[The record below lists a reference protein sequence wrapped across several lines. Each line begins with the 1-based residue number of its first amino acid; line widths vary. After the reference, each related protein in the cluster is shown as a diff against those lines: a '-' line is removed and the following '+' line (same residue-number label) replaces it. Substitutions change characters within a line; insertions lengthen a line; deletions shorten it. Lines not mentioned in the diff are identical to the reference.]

1 MIVPTFCIPNMCVSR
16 LCKQILVTA
25 KQAVLQRLHS
35 FRAKFNTCKKAHCKK
50 VSDFPCLGWDVTYQT
65 LPRTE
70 LFNYSPPGK
79 VWQVTSRL
87 LGDGKTD
94 NLFLQCMF
102 YDPNYGRQPVALAYV
117 VCCGD
122 LNVLVPSLLNELR
135 NDLFA
140 SESEILT
147 SRDYADLV
155 TILDELT
162 KVEI

>member
-1 MIVPTFCIPNMCVSR
+1 
-16 LCKQILVTA
+16 
-25 KQAVLQRLHS
+25 
-35 FRAKFNTCKKAHCKK
+35 
-50 VSDFPCLGWDVTYQT
+50 
-65 LPRTE
+65 
-70 LFNYSPPGK
+70 
-79 VWQVTSRL
+79 
-87 LGDGKTD
+87 
-94 NLFLQCMF
+94 
-102 YDPNYGRQPVALAYV
+102 
-117 VCCGD
+117 

>member
-1 MIVPTFCIPNMCVSR
+1 MDQITIKTQKPKCR
-16 LCKQILVTA
+16 LYW
-25 KQAVLQRLHS
+25 
-35 FRAKFNTCKKAHCKK
+35 
-50 VSDFPCLGWDVTYQT
+50 CLIEFIDLRSLESVH
-65 LPRTE
+65 
-70 LFNYSPPGK
+70 FI
-79 VWQVTSRL
+79 
-87 LGDGKTD
+87 KTD
-94 NLFLQCMF
+94 LLVSFYVLIILWYLLLFH
-102 YDPNYGRQPVALAYV
+102 DPSHMYFIITVYTACIVLAYV
-117 VCCGD
+117 VCFGD

>member
-1 MIVPTFCIPNMCVSR
+1 
-16 LCKQILVTA
+16 
-25 KQAVLQRLHS
+25 
-35 FRAKFNTCKKAHCKK
+35 
-50 VSDFPCLGWDVTYQT
+50 
-65 LPRTE
+65 
-70 LFNYSPPGK
+70 
-79 VWQVTSRL
+79 
-87 LGDGKTD
+87 
-94 NLFLQCMF
+94 MF
-102 YDPNYGRQPVALAYV
+102 YNPNYGRTACSISL
-117 VCCGD
+117 CGD

>member
-1 MIVPTFCIPNMCVSR
+1 M
-16 LCKQILVTA
+16 
-25 KQAVLQRLHS
+25 
-35 FRAKFNTCKKAHCKK
+35 
-50 VSDFPCLGWDVTYQT
+50 
-65 LPRTE
+65 
-70 LFNYSPPGK
+70 
-79 VWQVTSRL
+79 TSRL

-94 NLFLQCMF
+94 NLFLKCIF
-102 YDPNYGRQPVALAYV
+102 YDRNYCRQPVELSYV
-117 VCCGD
+117 DCCGD

-162 KVEI
+162 KVEILIFIQFMLTTL

>member
-1 MIVPTFCIPNMCVSR
+1 MESVHFIKADLLVSFYELIILWYLLFFHDPSHIYFIITACIVLS
-16 LCKQILVTA
+16 
-25 KQAVLQRLHS
+25 
-35 FRAKFNTCKKAHCKK
+35 
-50 VSDFPCLGWDVTYQT
+50 
-65 LPRTE
+65 
-70 LFNYSPPGK
+70 
-79 VWQVTSRL
+79 
-87 LGDGKTD
+87 
-94 NLFLQCMF
+94 
-102 YDPNYGRQPVALAYV
+102 YV
-117 VCCGD
+117 DCCGD